1 MNSKLKSLFYVVLFA
16 VLDHN
21 GFGQVKEIDS
31 IKSVIRTSK
40 EDTNKVNSI
49 LLLSKK
55 YFSEEPGEA
64 IRIATQARNLAEKIK
79 FKRGE
84 AYALKNIGIG
94 YYMQGKYLETF
105 EHWNKSMKCF
115 DALGDRQGRA
125 NILSNIGTVYF
136 DQGDD
141 ANALD
146 NYLKS
151 LKISEAIND
160 SFRIASALGN
170 IGNVYL
176 NKNATLDK
184 ALAYYLKALPIS
196 YKLGDNNLVGTTSVG
211 IGEVYFKKE
220 NYDSALFYFNKSL
233 IAYNGTEAV
242 PYSLNQIGRVYT
254 KRKNFQM
261 AVENHSQAY
270 ELGKKLDAKLDMIQS
285 LLGLGASY
293 YEASDFKKAITS
305 YSEAE
310 TLSLNIGLKGDEL
323 KETYQGLAVSFAK
336 LNDYGNAFKYQ
347 TLLTGIKDTLY
358 NLASDKKLASLQF
371 DFDIQK
377 KQGQIDLLTK
387 DQELKEKEISRQKLV
402 RNGFVGGFLVVLIFG
417 GVVFKQRNKIASA
430 KKRSDELLLN
440 ILPEETAEEL
450 KATGTAKAKGFEMV
464 TVLFTDFKNF
474 TLASEILSPE
484 ELVEEINHC
493 FSEFDRIISKYNIE
507 KIKTIGDAY
516 MCAGGLPVA
525 NTTNPVDV
533 ILAGLE
539 MVDFI
544 ARNKADRESNG
555 QPFFELRLGIHTG
568 PVVAGIVGIKKFAY
582 DIWGDTVNTASRM
595 ESSGEVGRVN
605 ISGTT
610 YEIVKDNFNCIHRG
624 KIEAKNKGQID
635 MYFVESA
642 KFN

>member
-16 VLDHN
+16 VLAHN

-293 YEASDFKKAITS
+293 YEAGDFKKAITS

-310 TLSLNIGLKGDEL
+310 ALSVNIGLKGDEL

-544 ARNKADRESNG
+544 ARNKAERQASG

>member
-1 MNSKLKSLFYVVLFA
+1 
-16 VLDHN
+16 
-21 GFGQVKEIDS
+21 
-31 IKSVIRTSK
+31 
-40 EDTNKVNSI
+40 
-49 LLLSKK
+49 
-55 YFSEEPGEA
+55 
-64 IRIATQARNLAEKIK
+64 
-79 FKRGE
+79 
-84 AYALKNIGIG
+84 
-94 YYMQGKYLETF
+94 
-105 EHWNKSMKCF
+105 
-115 DALGDRQGRA
+115 
-125 NILSNIGTVYF
+125 
-136 DQGDD
+136 
-141 ANALD
+141 
-146 NYLKS
+146 
-151 LKISEAIND
+151 
-160 SFRIASALGN
+160 
-170 IGNVYL
+170 
-176 NKNATLDK
+176 
-184 ALAYYLKALPIS
+184 
-196 YKLGDNNLVGTTSVG
+196 
-211 IGEVYFKKE
+211 
-220 NYDSALFYFNKSL
+220 
-233 IAYNGTEAV
+233 
-242 PYSLNQIGRVYT
+242 
-254 KRKNFQM
+254 M

-285 LLGLGASY
+285 LLGLGVSY
-293 YEASDFKKAITS
+293 YEAGDFKEAITS

-310 TLSLNIGLKGDEL
+310 ALSLNIGLKGDEL

-336 LNDYGNAFKYQ
+336 LNDFGNAFKYQ

-544 ARNKADRESNG
+544 KRNKADRESKG

-635 MYFVESA
+635 MYFVESS

>member
-1 MNSKLKSLFYVVLFA
+1 MNFNLKSLCSFLLLA
-16 VLDHN
+16 IIAHN
-21 GFGQVKEIDS
+21 SFGQLKEIDS
-31 IKSVIRTSK
+31 IKLAIRSAK
-40 EDTNKVNSI
+40 EDTNKVNSL

-55 YFSEEPGEA
+55 YFNEEPEEA
-64 IRIATQARNLAEKIK
+64 IKIANQARNLAEKIK
-79 FKRGE
+79 FKKGE

-105 EHWNKSMKCF
+105 EHWNISMKCF
-115 DALGDRQGRA
+115 DALGDQQGVA
-125 NILSNIGTVYF
+125 NILSNIGSVYF

-160 SFRIASALGN
+160 SFRITTALGN

-196 YKLGDNNLVGTTSVG
+196 YQLADNNLVGTTTVG

-220 NYDSALFYFNKSL
+220 NFDSALYYFNKSL

-293 YEASDFKKAITS
+293 YESGDFKKAVTS

-525 NTTNPVDV
+525 NNTNPVDV

-544 ARNKADRESNG
+544 KRNKADRESKG

>member
-1 MNSKLKSLFYVVLFA
+1 MNFNLKGLLCCLLLALITFA
-16 VLDHN
+16 GV
-21 GFGQVKEIDS
+21 GQDRQIDS
-31 IKSVIRTSK
+31 IKSVISK
-40 EDTNKVNSI
+40 AQEDSNKVNSL

-55 YFSEEPGEA
+55 YFNEEPNEA
-64 IRIATQARNLAEKIK
+64 INVATRARNLAEKIG

-105 EHWNKSMKCF
+105 DYWNQSMVYF
-115 DALGDRQGRA
+115 DSVGDRQGVA
-125 NILSNIGTVYF
+125 NILSNIGSVYF

-141 ANALD
+141 ANALE

-151 LKISEAIND
+151 LKISEEIGD
-160 SFRIASALGN
+160 KLRIATALGN

-176 NKNATLDK
+176 NKKATLDK
-184 ALAYYLKALPIS
+184 ALTFYLRALPIS
-196 YKLGDNNLVGTTSVG
+196 EEIGDQNIVGTTTVG

-233 IAYNGTEAV
+233 VAYQGTEAV

-254 KRKNFQM
+254 KRKNYEL
-261 AVENHSQAY
+261 AVKNHLQAY

-285 LLGLGASY
+285 LLGLGVA
-293 YEASDFKKAITS
+293 YEASGEYKKAIVAFRE
-305 YSEAE
+305 SES
-310 TLSLNIGLKGDEL
+310 LSLEIGSKGDEL
-323 KETYQGLAVSFAK
+323 KETYQGLASSFATLK
-336 LNDYGNAFKYQ
+336 DYSNAFKYQ
-347 TLLTGIKDTLY
+347 SLLTGLKDTLY
-358 NLASDKKLASLQF
+358 NVATDKKLASLQF

-402 RNGFVGGFLVVLIFG
+402 RNGFIGGFAVVLIFG
-417 GVVFKQRNKIASA
+417 GVVFKQRNKIASE

-450 KATGTAKAKGFEMV
+450 KATGTAKAKSFEMV

-474 TLASEILSPE
+474 TLASEILTAE

-493 FSEFDRIISKYNIE
+493 FSEFDRIISKYHIE

-516 MCAGGLPVA
+516 MCAGGLPIA
-525 NTTNPVDV
+525 NTTNPIDV
-533 ILAGLE
+533 IHAGLE

-544 ARNKADRESNG
+544 ARNKADRQAKG

-568 PVVAGIVGIKKFAY
+568 PVVAGIVGVKKFAY

-610 YEIVKDNFNCIHRG
+610 YEIVKDHFNCIHRG

-642 KFN
+642 KG

>member
-1 MNSKLKSLFYVVLFA
+1 MNFNLKGLLCCLLLALITFA
-16 VLDHN
+16 GV
-21 GFGQVKEIDS
+21 GQDRQIDS
-31 IKSVIRTSK
+31 IKSVISK
-40 EDTNKVNSI
+40 AQEDSNKVNSL

-55 YFSEEPGEA
+55 YFNEEPNEA
-64 IRIATQARNLAEKIK
+64 INVATRARNLAEKIG

-105 EHWNKSMKCF
+105 DYWNQSMVYF
-115 DALGDRQGRA
+115 DSVGDRQGVA
-125 NILSNIGTVYF
+125 NILSNIGSVYF

-141 ANALD
+141 ANALE

-151 LKISEAIND
+151 LKISEEIGD
-160 SFRIASALGN
+160 KLRIATALGN

-176 NKNATLDK
+176 NKKATLDK
-184 ALAYYLKALPIS
+184 ALTFYLRALPIS
-196 YKLGDNNLVGTTSVG
+196 EEIGDQNIVGTTTVG

-233 IAYNGTEAV
+233 VAYQGTEAV

-254 KRKNFQM
+254 KRKNYEL
-261 AVENHSQAY
+261 AVKNHLQAY

-285 LLGLGASY
+285 LLGLGVA
-293 YEASDFKKAITS
+293 YEASGEYKKAIVAFRE
-305 YSEAE
+305 SES
-310 TLSLNIGLKGDEL
+310 LSLEIGSKGDEL
-323 KETYQGLAVSFAK
+323 KETYQGLASSFATLK
-336 LNDYGNAFKYQ
+336 DYSNAFKYQ
-347 TLLTGIKDTLY
+347 SLLTGLKDTLY
-358 NLASDKKLASLQF
+358 NVATDKKLASLQF

-402 RNGFVGGFLVVLIFG
+402 RNGFIGGFAVVLIFG
-417 GVVFKQRNKIASA
+417 GVVFKQRNKIASE

-450 KATGTAKAKGFEMV
+450 KATGTAKAKSFEMV

-474 TLASEILSPE
+474 TLASEILTAE

-493 FSEFDRIISKYNIE
+493 FSEFDRIISKYHIE

-516 MCAGGLPVA
+516 MCAGGLPIA
-525 NTTNPVDV
+525 NTTNPIDV
-533 ILAGLE
+533 IHAGLE

-544 ARNKADRESNG
+544 ARNKADRQAKG

-610 YEIVKDNFNCIHRG
+610 YEIVKDHFNCIHRG

-642 KFN
+642 KG

>member
-16 VLDHN
+16 VLAHN

-31 IKSVIRTSK
+31 IKSVIRKSN
-40 EDTNKVNSI
+40 EDTNKVNSL

-79 FKRGE
+79 SKRGE

-115 DALGDRQGRA
+115 DELGDRQGRA

-196 YKLGDNNLVGTTSVG
+196 YQLGDNNLVGTTTVG

-220 NYDSALFYFNKSL
+220 NFDSALYYFNKSL

-254 KRKNFQM
+254 KRKNYVL
-261 AVENHSQAY
+261 AVKNHLQAY
-270 ELGKKLDAKLDMIQS
+270 ELGKSLDVKLDMIQS
-285 LLGLGASY
+285 LLGLGIA
-293 YEASDFKKAITS
+293 YEASGGYNKAIVAFR
-305 YSEAE
+305 EAE
-310 TLSLNIGLKGDEL
+310 YLSLEIGSKGNEL
-323 KETYQGLAVSFAK
+323 KETSQGLASSYSK
-336 LNDYGNAFKYQ
+336 LKDFNNAFKYQ
-347 TLLTGIKDTLY
+347 TLLTGLKDTLY
-358 NLASDKKLASLQF
+358 NIASDKKLASLQF

-533 ILAGLE
+533 IHAGLE

-544 ARNKADRESNG
+544 ARNKVERQASG

-610 YEIVKDNFNCIHRG
+610 YEIVKDNFNCIHRC

>member
-1 MNSKLKSLFYVVLFA
+1 MNFNLKSLCSFLLLA
-16 VLDHN
+16 VIAHN
-21 GFGQVKEIDS
+21 SFGQLKEIDS
-31 IKSVIRTSK
+31 IKLAIKSAK
-40 EDTNKVNSI
+40 EDTNKVNSL

-55 YFSEEPGEA
+55 YFNEEPEEA
-64 IRIATQARNLAEKIK
+64 IKIANQARNLAEKIK
-79 FKRGE
+79 FKKGE

-115 DALGDRQGRA
+115 DALGDQQGVA
-125 NILSNIGTVYF
+125 NILSNIGSVYF

-160 SFRIASALGN
+160 SFRITTALGN

-196 YKLGDNNLVGTTSVG
+196 YQLGDNNLVGTTTVG

-220 NYDSALFYFNKSL
+220 NFDSALYYFNKSL

-285 LLGLGASY
+285 LLGLGVSY
-293 YEASDFKKAITS
+293 YEVGDFKKAITS

-310 TLSLNIGLKGDEL
+310 ALSLNIGLKGDEL

-336 LNDYGNAFKYQ
+336 LNDFGNAFKYQ

-474 TLASEILSPE
+474 TLASEILSAE

-544 ARNKADRESNG
+544 KRNKADRESKG

-635 MYFVESA
+635 MYFVESS

>member
-1 MNSKLKSLFYVVLFA
+1 MHFNMKSLLCC
-16 VLDHN
+16 LLLSTLTLN
-21 GFGQVKEIDS
+21 GIGQDRQIDS
-31 IKSVIRTSK
+31 IKSVISKAK
-40 EDTNKVNSI
+40 EDTNKVNSL

-55 YFSEEPGEA
+55 YFNEEPTEA
-64 IRIATQARNLAEKIK
+64 IAIATRARDLADKIG
-79 FKRGE
+79 FKKGE

-105 EHWNKSMKCF
+105 DYWNQSMVYF
-115 DALGDRQGRA
+115 DSVGDRQGVA
-125 NILSNIGTVYF
+125 NILSNIGSVYF

-141 ANALD
+141 ANALE

-151 LKISEAIND
+151 LKISEEIGD
-160 SFRIASALGN
+160 KLRIATALGN

-176 NKNATLDK
+176 NKKATLDK
-184 ALAYYLKALPIS
+184 ALTFYLRALPIS
-196 YKLGDNNLVGTTSVG
+196 EEIGDQNIVGTTTVG
-211 IGEVYFKKE
+211 IGEVYFKKQ

-233 IAYNGTEAV
+233 VAYKGSEAV
-242 PYSLNQIGRVYT
+242 PYSLNQIGRVNT
-254 KRKNFQM
+254 KRKNYEL
-261 AVENHSQAY
+261 AVKNHLQAY
-270 ELGKKLDAKLDMIQS
+270 ELGKNLDAKLDMIQS
-285 LLGLGASY
+285 LLGLGVA
-293 YEASDFKKAITS
+293 YEASEEYNKAIVA
-305 YSEAE
+305 YRESER
-310 TLSLNIGLKGDEL
+310 LSLEIGSKGDEL
-323 KETYQGLAVSFAK
+323 KETYQGLASSFATLK
-336 LNDYGNAFKYQ
+336 DYSNAFKYQ
-347 TLLTGIKDTLY
+347 SLLTGLKDTLY
-358 NLASDKKLASLQF
+358 NVATDKKLASLQF

-402 RNGFVGGFLVVLIFG
+402 RNGFIGGFAVVLIFG
-417 GVVFKQRNKIASA
+417 GVVFKQRNKIASE

-450 KATGTAKAKGFEMV
+450 KATGTAKAKSFEMV

-474 TLASEILSPE
+474 TLASEILSAE

-493 FSEFDRIISKYNIE
+493 FSEFDRIITKYHIE

-525 NTTNPVDV
+525 NTTNPIDV
-533 ILAGLE
+533 IHAGLE

-544 ARNKADRESNG
+544 ARNKAERQANG

-642 KFN
+642 KVS

>member
-1 MNSKLKSLFYVVLFA
+1 MRVNLKCGVLLILFFVTALESVAQLSEIDSLKSVINNSKL
-16 VLDHN
+16 
-21 GFGQVKEIDS
+21 DS
-31 IKSVIRTSK
+31 
-40 EDTNKVNSI
+40 NKVNA
-49 LLLSKK
+49 LLILSKK
-55 YFSEEPGEA
+55 YFGEEPSEA
-64 IRIATQARNLAEKIK
+64 IRVATIARDYSIKIN

-115 DALGDRQGRA
+115 DALGDQQGVA
-125 NILSNIGTVYF
+125 NILSNIGSVYF

-160 SFRIASALGN
+160 SFRITTALGN

-196 YKLGDNNLVGTTSVG
+196 YQLGDNNLVGTTTVG

-220 NYDSALFYFNKSL
+220 NFDSALYYFNKSL

-293 YEASDFKKAITS
+293 YEAGDFKKAVTS

-544 ARNKADRESNG
+544 KRNKADRESKG

>member
-1 MNSKLKSLFYVVLFA
+1 MNFNLKSLCSFLLLA
-16 VLDHN
+16 IIAHN
-21 GFGQVKEIDS
+21 SFGQLKEIDS
-31 IKSVIRTSK
+31 IKLAIKSAK
-40 EDTNKVNSI
+40 EDTNKVNSL

-55 YFSEEPGEA
+55 YFNEEPEEA
-64 IRIATQARNLAEKIK
+64 IKIANQARNLAEKIK
-79 FKRGE
+79 FKKGE

-115 DALGDRQGRA
+115 DALGDQQGVA
-125 NILSNIGTVYF
+125 NILSNIGSVYF

-160 SFRIASALGN
+160 SFRITTALGN

-196 YKLGDNNLVGTTSVG
+196 YQLGDNNLVGTTTVG

-220 NYDSALFYFNKSL
+220 NFDSALYYFNKSL

-285 LLGLGASY
+285 LLGLGVSY
-293 YEASDFKKAITS
+293 YEAGDFKEAITS

-310 TLSLNIGLKGDEL
+310 ALSLNIGLKGDEL

-336 LNDYGNAFKYQ
+336 LNDFGNAFKYQ

-544 ARNKADRESNG
+544 KRNKADRESKG

-635 MYFVESA
+635 MYFVESS

>member
-16 VLDHN
+16 VLAHN

-31 IKSVIRTSK
+31 IKLVIRTSK
-40 EDTNKVNSI
+40 EDTNKVNSL

-55 YFSEEPGEA
+55 YFSEEPSEA

-105 EHWNKSMKCF
+105 ENWNKSMKCF
-115 DALGDRQGRA
+115 DALADRKGVA
-125 NILSNIGTVYF
+125 NILSNIGSVYF

-151 LKISEAIND
+151 LKISEQISD
-160 SFRIASALGN
+160 SFRIATALGN

-184 ALAYYLKALPIS
+184 ALSYYLKALPIS
-196 YKLGDNNLVGTTSVG
+196 YKLGDDNLVGTTTVG

-242 PYSLNQIGRVYT
+242 PYSLNQIGRLYT
-254 KRKNFQM
+254 KRKNFDL
-261 AVENHSQAY
+261 AVQNHTEAFN
-270 ELGKKLDAKLDMIQS
+270 LGKKLDAKLDMIQS
-285 LLGLGASY
+285 LLGLGVA
-293 YEASDFKKAITS
+293 YEASGNFMKAIES

-310 TLSLNIGLKGDEL
+310 NISLAIGSKGDEL
-323 KETYQGLAVSFAK
+323 KETYQGLASCFSQV
-336 LNDYGNAFKYQ
+336 NDYNNAFKYQ
-347 TLLTGIKDTLY
+347 TLLTGLKDTLY
-358 NLASDKKLASLQF
+358 NIASDKKLASLQF

-533 ILAGLE
+533 IHAGLE

-544 ARNKADRESNG
+544 ARNKAERQANG

-635 MYFVESA
+635 MYFVESS

>member
-1 MNSKLKSLFYVVLFA
+1 MNFNLKSLCSFLLLA
-16 VLDHN
+16 VIAHN
-21 GFGQVKEIDS
+21 SFGQLKEIDS
-31 IKSVIRTSK
+31 IKLAIKSAK
-40 EDTNKVNSI
+40 EDTNKVNSL

-55 YFSEEPGEA
+55 HFNEEPEEA
-64 IRIATQARNLAEKIK
+64 IKIANQARNLAEKIK
-79 FKRGE
+79 FKKGE

-115 DALGDRQGRA
+115 DALGDQQGVA
-125 NILSNIGTVYF
+125 NILSNIGSVYF

-160 SFRIASALGN
+160 SFRITTALGN

-196 YKLGDNNLVGTTSVG
+196 YQLGDNNLVGTTTVG

-220 NYDSALFYFNKSL
+220 NFDSALYYFNKSL

-293 YEASDFKKAITS
+293 YEAGDFKKAITS

-310 TLSLNIGLKGDEL
+310 ALSLNIGLKGDEL

-336 LNDYGNAFKYQ
+336 LNDFGNAFKYQ

-544 ARNKADRESNG
+544 KRNKADRESKG

-635 MYFVESA
+635 MYFVESS

>member
-1 MNSKLKSLFYVVLFA
+1 MNSKLKSLFCVVLFA
-16 VLDHN
+16 VLAHN

-31 IKSVIRTSK
+31 IKSVIRTSN
-40 EDTNKVNSI
+40 EDTNKVNSL

-79 FKRGE
+79 SKRGE

-115 DALGDRQGRA
+115 DELGDRQGRA

-196 YKLGDNNLVGTTSVG
+196 YQLGDNNLVGTTTVG

-220 NYDSALFYFNKSL
+220 NFDSALYYFNKSL

-254 KRKNFQM
+254 KRKNYVL
-261 AVENHSQAY
+261 AVKNHLQAY
-270 ELGKKLDAKLDMIQS
+270 ELGKSLDVKLDMIQS
-285 LLGLGASY
+285 LLGLGIA
-293 YEASDFKKAITS
+293 YEASGGYNKAIVAFR
-305 YSEAE
+305 EAE
-310 TLSLNIGLKGDEL
+310 YLSLEIGSKGNEL
-323 KETYQGLAVSFAK
+323 KETYQGLASSYSK
-336 LNDYGNAFKYQ
+336 LKDFNNAFKYQ
-347 TLLTGIKDTLY
+347 TLLTGLKDTLY
-358 NLASDKKLASLQF
+358 NIASDKKLASLQF

-533 ILAGLE
+533 IHAGLE

-544 ARNKADRESNG
+544 ARNKVERQASG

>member
-1 MNSKLKSLFYVVLFA
+1 
-16 VLDHN
+16 
-21 GFGQVKEIDS
+21 
-31 IKSVIRTSK
+31 
-40 EDTNKVNSI
+40 
-49 LLLSKK
+49 
-55 YFSEEPGEA
+55 
-64 IRIATQARNLAEKIK
+64 
-79 FKRGE
+79 
-84 AYALKNIGIG
+84 
-94 YYMQGKYLETF
+94 
-105 EHWNKSMKCF
+105 
-115 DALGDRQGRA
+115 
-125 NILSNIGTVYF
+125 
-136 DQGDD
+136 
-141 ANALD
+141 
-146 NYLKS
+146 
-151 LKISEAIND
+151 
-160 SFRIASALGN
+160 
-170 IGNVYL
+170 
-176 NKNATLDK
+176 
-184 ALAYYLKALPIS
+184 
-196 YKLGDNNLVGTTSVG
+196 
-211 IGEVYFKKE
+211 
-220 NYDSALFYFNKSL
+220 
-233 IAYNGTEAV
+233 
-242 PYSLNQIGRVYT
+242 
-254 KRKNFQM
+254 
-261 AVENHSQAY
+261 
-270 ELGKKLDAKLDMIQS
+270 
-285 LLGLGASY
+285 
-293 YEASDFKKAITS
+293 
-305 YSEAE
+305 
-310 TLSLNIGLKGDEL
+310 
-323 KETYQGLAVSFAK
+323 
-336 LNDYGNAFKYQ
+336 
-347 TLLTGIKDTLY
+347 LTGIKDTLY

-474 TLASEILSPE
+474 TLASETLSAE

-544 ARNKADRESNG
+544 KRNKADRESKG

-610 YEIVKDNFNCIHRG
+610 YEMVKDNFNCIHRG

-635 MYFVESA
+635 MYFVESS

>member
-1 MNSKLKSLFYVVLFA
+1 MNFKLKAFILPIALVLISFDG
-16 VLDHN
+16 L
-21 GFGQVKEIDS
+21 GQGKEIDS
-31 IKSVIRTSK
+31 LKSVLRVAKDDTSK
-40 EDTNKVNSI
+40 VNTL

-55 YFSEEPGEA
+55 YFSEEPSEA
-64 IRIATQARNLAEKIK
+64 IRVATQAKNLAEKLK

-105 EHWNKSMKCF
+105 EYWNKSKQCF
-115 DALGDRQGRA
+115 DLLGDRQGAA
-125 NILSNIGTVYF
+125 NILSNIGSVYF

-146 NYLKS
+146 YYLKS
-151 LKISEAIND
+151 LKISEQISD
-160 SFRIASALGN
+160 SFRIATALGN

-184 ALAYYLKALPIS
+184 ALTYYLKALPIS
-196 YKLGDNNLVGTTSVG
+196 YKLGDNNLVGTTTVG

-220 NYDSALFYFNKSL
+220 NFDSALVYFNKSL
-233 IAYNGTEAV
+233 VAYQGTEAV

-254 KRKNFQM
+254 QRGNYSLAIQ
-261 AVENHSQAY
+261 NHNQAY
-270 ELGKKLDAKLDMIQS
+270 EFGKKLDAKLDMIQS
-285 LLGLGASY
+285 LIGLGAA
-293 YEASDFKKAITS
+293 YEAAGDFNKSIIS
-305 YSEAE
+305 YLEAE
-310 TLSLNIGLKGDEL
+310 EISIAIGSKGDEL
-323 KETYQGLAVSFAK
+323 KETYQGLAKSYSSLK
-336 LNDYGNAFKYQ
+336 DYNNAYKYQ

-358 NLASDKKLASLQF
+358 NIASDKKLASLQF

-387 DQELKEKEISRQKLV
+387 DQELKQKEISRQKLV
-402 RNGFVGGFLVVLIFG
+402 RNGFIGGFLIVLIFG

-516 MCAGGLPVA
+516 MCAGGLPIA

-533 ILAGLE
+533 INAGLE

-544 ARNKADRESNG
+544 ARNKADRQAKG
-555 QPFFELRLGIHTG
+555 KPFFELRLGIHTG

-610 YEIVKDNFNCIHRG
+610 YDIVKDNFNCIHRG
-624 KIEAKNKGQID
+624 KVEAKNKGQID
-635 MYFVESA
+635 MYFVESV
-642 KFN
+642 KI

>member
-1 MNSKLKSLFYVVLFA
+1 MNFNLKSLCSFLLLA
-16 VLDHN
+16 IIAHN
-21 GFGQVKEIDS
+21 SFGQLKEIDS
-31 IKSVIRTSK
+31 IKLDIKSAK
-40 EDTNKVNSI
+40 EDTNKVNSL

-55 YFSEEPGEA
+55 YFNEEPEEA
-64 IRIATQARNLAEKIK
+64 IKIANQARNLAEKIK
-79 FKRGE
+79 FKKGE

-105 EHWNKSMKCF
+105 ENWNKSMKCF

-160 SFRIASALGN
+160 SFRITTALGN

-196 YKLGDNNLVGTTSVG
+196 YELGDNNLVGTTTVG

-220 NYDSALFYFNKSL
+220 NFDSALYYFNKSL

-261 AVENHSQAY
+261 AIENHSQAY

-285 LLGLGASY
+285 LLGLGVTY
-293 YEASDFKKAITS
+293 YEAGDFKKAITS

-310 TLSLNIGLKGDEL
+310 ALSLNIGLKGDEL
-323 KETYQGLAVSFAK
+323 KETYQGLAVSFDK
-336 LNDYGNAFKYQ
+336 LNDFENAFKYQ

-544 ARNKADRESNG
+544 KRNKADRESKG

-635 MYFVESA
+635 MYFVESS
-642 KFN
+642 KCN

>member
-1 MNSKLKSLFYVVLFA
+1 V
-16 VLDHN
+16 
-21 GFGQVKEIDS
+21 GQDRQIDS
-31 IKSVIRTSK
+31 IKSVISK
-40 EDTNKVNSI
+40 AQEDSNKVNSL

-55 YFSEEPGEA
+55 YFNEEPNEA
-64 IRIATQARNLAEKIK
+64 INVATRARNLAEKIG

-105 EHWNKSMKCF
+105 DYWNQSMVYF
-115 DALGDRQGRA
+115 DSVGDRQGVA
-125 NILSNIGTVYF
+125 NILSNIGSVYF

-141 ANALD
+141 ANALE

-151 LKISEAIND
+151 LKISEEIGD
-160 SFRIASALGN
+160 KLRIATALGN

-176 NKNATLDK
+176 NKKATLDK
-184 ALAYYLKALPIS
+184 ALTFYLRALPIS
-196 YKLGDNNLVGTTSVG
+196 EEIGDQNIVGTTTVG

-233 IAYNGTEAV
+233 VAYQGTEAV

-254 KRKNFQM
+254 KRKNYEL
-261 AVENHSQAY
+261 AVKNHLQAY

-285 LLGLGASY
+285 LLGLGVA
-293 YEASDFKKAITS
+293 YEASGEYKKAIVAFRE
-305 YSEAE
+305 SES
-310 TLSLNIGLKGDEL
+310 LSLEIGSKGDEL
-323 KETYQGLAVSFAK
+323 KETYQGLASSFATLK
-336 LNDYGNAFKYQ
+336 DYSNAFKYQ
-347 TLLTGIKDTLY
+347 SLLTGLKDTLY
-358 NLASDKKLASLQF
+358 NVATDKKLASLQF

-402 RNGFVGGFLVVLIFG
+402 RNGFIGGFAVVLIFG
-417 GVVFKQRNKIASA
+417 GVVFKQRNKIASE

-450 KATGTAKAKGFEMV
+450 KATGTAKAKSFEMV

-474 TLASEILSPE
+474 TLASEILTAE

-493 FSEFDRIISKYNIE
+493 FSEFDRIISKYHIE

-516 MCAGGLPVA
+516 MCAGGLPIA
-525 NTTNPVDV
+525 NTTNPIDV
-533 ILAGLE
+533 IHAGLE

-544 ARNKADRESNG
+544 ARNKADRQAKG

-610 YEIVKDNFNCIHRG
+610 YEIVKDHFNCIHRG

-642 KFN
+642 KG

>member
-1 MNSKLKSLFYVVLFA
+1 MNFNLKGLLCCLLLALITFA
-16 VLDHN
+16 GV
-21 GFGQVKEIDS
+21 GQDRQIDS
-31 IKSVIRTSK
+31 IKSVISK
-40 EDTNKVNSI
+40 AQDDSNKVNSL

-55 YFSEEPGEA
+55 YFNEEPNEA
-64 IRIATQARNLAEKIK
+64 INVATRARNLAEKIG

-105 EHWNKSMKCF
+105 DYWNQSMVYF
-115 DALGDRQGRA
+115 DSVGDRQGVA
-125 NILSNIGTVYF
+125 NILSNIGSVYF

-141 ANALD
+141 ANALE

-151 LKISEAIND
+151 LKISEEIGD
-160 SFRIASALGN
+160 KLRIATALGN

-176 NKNATLDK
+176 NKKATLDK
-184 ALAYYLKALPIS
+184 ALTFYLRALPIS
-196 YKLGDNNLVGTTSVG
+196 EEIGDQNIVGTTTVG

-233 IAYNGTEAV
+233 VAYQGTEAV

-254 KRKNFQM
+254 KRKNYEL
-261 AVENHSQAY
+261 AVKNHLQAY

-285 LLGLGASY
+285 LLGLGVA
-293 YEASDFKKAITS
+293 YEAAGEYKKAIVA
-305 YSEAE
+305 YRESES
-310 TLSLNIGLKGDEL
+310 LSLEIGSKGDEL
-323 KETYQGLAVSFAK
+323 KETYQGLASSFATLK
-336 LNDYGNAFKYQ
+336 DYSNAFKYQ
-347 TLLTGIKDTLY
+347 SLLTGLKDTLY
-358 NLASDKKLASLQF
+358 NVATDKKLASLQF

-402 RNGFVGGFLVVLIFG
+402 RNGFIGGFAVVLIFG
-417 GVVFKQRNKIASA
+417 GVVFKQRNKIASE

-450 KATGTAKAKGFEMV
+450 KATGTAKAKSFEMV

-474 TLASEILSPE
+474 TLASEILSAE

-493 FSEFDRIISKYNIE
+493 FSEFDRIISKYHIE

-516 MCAGGLPVA
+516 MCAGGLPIA
-525 NTTNPVDV
+525 NTTNPIDV
-533 ILAGLE
+533 IHAGLE

-544 ARNKADRESNG
+544 ARNKADRQAKG

-610 YEIVKDNFNCIHRG
+610 YEIVKDHFNCIHRG

-642 KFN
+642 KG

>member
-16 VLDHN
+16 VLAHY

-79 FKRGE
+79 FKKGE

-105 EHWNKSMKCF
+105 ENWNKSMKCF
-115 DALGDRQGRA
+115 DALGNQQGVA
-125 NILSNIGTVYF
+125 NILSNIGSVYF

-160 SFRIASALGN
+160 SFRIATALGN

-270 ELGKKLDAKLDMIQS
+270 ELGKKLDAKRDMIQS

-293 YEASDFKKAITS
+293 YEAGDFKKAITS

-358 NLASDKKLASLQF
+358 NLASDKKLASIQF

-544 ARNKADRESNG
+544 ARNKAERQASG

-610 YEIVKDNFNCIHRG
+610 YEMVKDNFNCIHRG

-635 MYFVESA
+635 MYFVDSS
-642 KFN
+642 KL

>member
-1 MNSKLKSLFYVVLFA
+1 MNFNLKGLLCCLLLALITYSGV
-16 VLDHN
+16 
-21 GFGQVKEIDS
+21 GQDRQIDS
-31 IKSVIRTSK
+31 IKSVISK
-40 EDTNKVNSI
+40 AQEDSNKVNSL

-55 YFSEEPGEA
+55 YFNEEPNEA
-64 IRIATQARNLAEKIK
+64 INVATRARNLAEKIG

-105 EHWNKSMKCF
+105 DYWNQSMVYF
-115 DALGDRQGRA
+115 DSVGDRQGVA
-125 NILSNIGTVYF
+125 NILSNIGSVYF

-141 ANALD
+141 ANALE

-151 LKISEAIND
+151 LKISEEIGD
-160 SFRIASALGN
+160 KLRIATALGN

-176 NKNATLDK
+176 NKKATLDK
-184 ALAYYLKALPIS
+184 ALTFYLRALPIS
-196 YKLGDNNLVGTTSVG
+196 EEIGDQNIVGTTTVG

-233 IAYNGTEAV
+233 VAYQGTEAV

-254 KRKNFQM
+254 KRKNYEL
-261 AVENHSQAY
+261 AVKNHLQAY

-285 LLGLGASY
+285 LLGLGVA
-293 YEASDFKKAITS
+293 YEASGEYKKAIVAFRE
-305 YSEAE
+305 SES
-310 TLSLNIGLKGDEL
+310 LSLEIGSKGDEL
-323 KETYQGLAVSFAK
+323 KETYQGLASSFATLK
-336 LNDYGNAFKYQ
+336 DYSNAFKYQ
-347 TLLTGIKDTLY
+347 SLLTGLKDTLY
-358 NLASDKKLASLQF
+358 NVATDKKLASLQF

-402 RNGFVGGFLVVLIFG
+402 RNGFIGGFAVVLIFG
-417 GVVFKQRNKIASA
+417 GVVFKQRNKIASE

-450 KATGTAKAKGFEMV
+450 KATGTAKAKSFEMV

-474 TLASEILSPE
+474 TLASEILTAE

-493 FSEFDRIISKYNIE
+493 FSEFDRIISKYHIE

-516 MCAGGLPVA
+516 MCAGGLPIA
-525 NTTNPVDV
+525 NTTNPIDV
-533 ILAGLE
+533 IHAGLE

-544 ARNKADRESNG
+544 ARNKADRQAKG

-610 YEIVKDNFNCIHRG
+610 YEIVKDHFNCIHRG

-642 KFN
+642 KG